1 MRPGVRQAAKTPH
14 QNTRDRSHGSTR
26 AANARIRRLPSVL
39 PASRIG
45 RHEMDSQTHHGP
57 CLGRLLK
64 PAETSQPCYPSIAKT
79 VKRTHNA
86 PIEFQRAPNTF
97 LPAGFRLDGDG
108 VLHFEGRFEY
118 KPKRGDLRFCA
129 IQLKASSCDKGK
141 FAELVLDQ
149 SFPWWADISAAG
161 A

>member
-1 MRPGVRQAAKTPH
+1 ASTALLASPARQIPTGQSAAQPLAH
-14 QNTRDRSHGSTR
+14 LDFGSPMTKPPKAGEEWR
-26 AANARIRRLPSVL
+26 YSL
-39 PASRIG
+39 
-45 RHEMDSQTHHGP
+45 

-64 PAETSQPCYPSIAKT
+64 SGELSTPCYPSSLKT
-79 VKRTHNA
+79 VKRTHDA